1 MRKSYLV
8 MVSVA
13 VAMLALGR
21 PASAQTVDELIAR
34 NTEAKGGLAKMRA
47 IQTMR
52 QARRLTLQGM
62 EAPVVVYAKRPN
74 MVRQELQ
81 IGGRLVV
88 MAFDGN
94 TPWIV
99 NPNTGTPGAITVM
112 GPQADAMRQDSD
124 FDGPLLDYRTKGT
137 TIDLVGTEALGPKKV
152 FHLKLTARTG
162 LVQHYYLDADTA
174 LEVKLV
180 TENESGKV
188 EQELS
193 DYRDVDGV
201 KVPFLIRTMV
211 NGVLQSEMKVDKVE
225 FNLRIDDAMFRM
237 PKGL

>member
-1 MRKSYLV
+1 MRRSYLV
-8 MVSVA
+8 VAAVA
-13 VAMLALGR
+13 VAMLACGR
-21 PASAQTVDELIAR
+21 TASAQTVDEVIAR
-34 NTEAKGGLAKMRA
+34 NTEAKGGLAKMRS

-52 QARRLTLQGM
+52 QARRLSLQGM

-74 MVRQELQ
+74 MVRQEIQ
-81 IGGRLVV
+81 TGGRLVV
-88 MAFDGN
+88 MAFDGS
-94 TPWIV
+94 TPWMV
-99 NPNTGTPGAITVM
+99 NPNTGTPGAIALM

-124 FDGPLLDYRTKGT
+124 FDGPLLDYRSKGT
-137 TIDLVGTEALGPKKV
+137 TVELVGTETLGTKKA

-162 LVQHYYLDADTA
+162 VVQHYYLDTETA

-180 TENESGKV
+180 TESDNTTV

-211 NGVLQSEMKVDKVE
+211 NGVLQAEMKVEKVE
-225 FNLRIDDAMFRM
+225 FNLKIDDAMFRM
-237 PKGL
+237 PKGT

>member
-1 MRKSYLV
+1 MRRSCL
-8 MVSVA
+8 MVAAA
-13 VAMLALGR
+13 VAMLVLGR
-21 PASAQTVDELIAR
+21 SASAQTVDELIAR
-34 NTEAKGGLAKMRA
+34 NTEAKGGLAKMRS

-52 QARRLTLQGM
+52 QARRLSLQGM

-74 MVRQELQ
+74 MVRQEIQ
-81 IGGRLVV
+81 MGGRLVV

-99 NPNTGTPGAITVM
+99 NPNTGTPGAITIM

-137 TIDLVGTEALGPKKV
+137 TIELVGTETLGQKKAY
-152 FHLKLTARTG
+152 HLKLTARTG
-162 LVQHYYLDADTA
+162 VVQHYYLDAETA
-174 LEVKLV
+174 LEMKLV
-180 TENESGKV
+180 TETDGGKV
-188 EQELS
+188 EQELL

-201 KVPFLIRTMV
+201 KVPFLIRTTV
-211 NGVLQSEMKVDKVE
+211 NGVLQGEMKVEKVE

>member
-1 MRKSYLV
+1 MRRSLLV
-8 MVSVA
+8 AAVA
-13 VAMLALGR
+13 VAMLVLGR
-21 PASAQTVDELIAR
+21 SASAQTVDELIAR
-34 NTEAKGGLAKMRA
+34 NTEAKGGLARMRS

-52 QARRLTLQGM
+52 QARRMSLQGM

-74 MVRQELQ
+74 MVRQEIQ
-81 IGGRLVV
+81 MGGRLVV

-99 NPNTGTPGAITVM
+99 NPNTGTPGAIAVM

-137 TIDLVGTEALGPKKV
+137 TIELVGTETLGVKKV

-162 LVQHYYLDADTA
+162 LVQHYYLDAETA
-174 LEVKLV
+174 LETKLV
-180 TENESGKV
+180 TESDNGKV
-188 EQELS
+188 EQELL
-193 DYRDVDGV
+193 DYRDVEGI
-201 KVPFLIRTMV
+201 KVPFLIRTTV
-211 NGVLQSEMKVDKVE
+211 NGVLQGEMKVEKVE
-225 FNLRIDDAMFRM
+225 FNLKIDDAMFRM